1 MTKPKKAAAGHAAP
15 VKSTAREKA
24 TKSHTKLAILEKLLR
39 RPQGATIAQLCKAL
53 GWQQHSIR
61 GAMAG
66 PLKKRGLA
74 VTSDK
79 TDGSRFYRIAG

>member
-1 MTKPKKAAAGHAAP
+1 MTKAKKAATGHAAP
-15 VKSTAREKA
+15 AKSTTRTKPAR
-24 TKSHTKLAILEKLLR
+24 SHTKLAIMAKLLR

-74 VTSDK
+74 VASEK
-79 TDGSRFYRIAG
+79 TDGTRIYRISY